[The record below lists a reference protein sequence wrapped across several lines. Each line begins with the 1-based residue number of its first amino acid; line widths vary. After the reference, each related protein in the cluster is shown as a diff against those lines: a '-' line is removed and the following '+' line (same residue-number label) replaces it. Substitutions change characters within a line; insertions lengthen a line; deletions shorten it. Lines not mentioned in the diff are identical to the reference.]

1 MKKFIVVI
9 IFIILSLSLS
19 SLILMADSPSFG
31 PQGWIFPIKDP
42 IAILDYEV
50 DWSKWLSGDIIIA
63 SEWTAPG
70 LIIQATSFSD
80 SAAVVWLSGGDANQ
94 RYKVTNQITTS
105 GGRVNEISFW
115 LPVSFL

>member
-1 MKKFIVVI
+1 MKKFAI
-9 IFIILSLSLS
+9 ILFIILSLFAPFT
-19 SLILMADSPSFG
+19 LMADSPSFG

-42 IAILDYEV
+42 VAILDYEV
-50 DWSKWLSGDIIIA
+50 DWSQWLSGDIIVA
-63 SEWTAPG
+63 SQWTAPG
-70 LIIQATSFSD
+70 LIIQATSFSN
-80 SAAVVWLSGGDANQ
+80 SATVVWLSGGNANQ